1 MTRKK
6 TEKKESE
13 HYYYNYL
20 NGRKNSKYM
29 DTLKFVKYIKD
40 LFFNSTTSK
49 WIPSKY
55 KKFINRNSLDYKKC
69 FETLSSLR
77 VNNVF
82 LKQKG
87 YLEFLK
93 SIEKYNS
100 VVPSYKKIIVPI
112 ENRRTL
118 LIDIEKVR
126 EKHKEHIK
134 VNKKDFVAFILKNF
148 DIGYTQKTLYKKFC
162 AKEFEGTKNATLSK

>member
-20 NGRKNSKYM
+20 NGRKNSKYI
-29 DTLKFVKYIKD
+29 DKLKFVKYIKD

-55 KKFINRNSLDYKKC
+55 KKFINRNGLDYKKC
-69 FETLSSLR
+69 FETLSSLK

-93 SIEKYNS
+93 SIEKYNP
-100 VVPSYKKIIVPI
+100 VAPSNKKIRVPI
-112 ENRRTL
+112 ENRREFL
-118 LIDIEKVR
+118 NEIEEVR
-126 EKHKEHIK
+126 ENHLKID
-134 VNKKDFVAFILKNF
+134 NKDFVTFILKNF
-148 DIGYTQKTLYKKFC
+148 DIGYTKTTLYKKLC
-162 AKEFEGTKNATLSK
+162 AKEFEGTKNASLSK

>member
-87 YLEFLK
+87 YSKFLER
-93 SIEKYNS
+93 IEKYS
-100 VVPSYKKIIVPI
+100 MFFTPSLCAYKSKQSDVSFTASGIYKSPHKTPFSIKLR
-112 ENRRTL
+112 NR
-118 LIDIEKVR
+118 LI
-126 EKHKEHIK
+126 
-134 VNKKDFVAFILKNF
+134 F
-148 DIGYTQKTLYKKFC
+148 DIIPVDNIVFEYKNEC
-162 AKEFEGTKNATLSK
+162 V